1 MRKNTLGTWIIRLI
15 FCIFVILAYNMI
27 NNFGMI
33 LSWFGQ
39 LLGVL
44 TPFIIGSVIA
54 FLLFPICKKLE
65 TLLLKTNKN
74 FIMKRVRG
82 IATLIIVLLALF
94 IVGLILFL
102 MCPIIYDS
110 LIIFIKAVP
119 NYLNEIHS
127 FISNNINHSG
137 PLANVV
143 ENLKN
148 VVSLDNIAKFFV
160 SLDYN
165 SYVGGITSL
174 FFGIFNFLIG
184 AIISVYLLMDR
195 KFIKK
200 TVIRIARVI
209 FQDNTVKRIGRLGAR
224 ISKVIY
230 TFIFGQVIDAFMVA
244 CFIGM
249 FLTIFGIDNSVILA
263 VFYFVC
269 AVIPYFGSIIGVCF
283 VSLLSLMSGNIHQF
297 FIATIIAIVLQQ
309 LDANFI
315 SPRIVGQAVGIGP
328 LYVIL
333 GITLFGGLFGIFGL
347 FLGPPLMAIFMEL
360 IDDFISCKENKR
372 EKNIECLRDI
382 GILSKIKNRVDQNQN
397 SNDSNDHKST
407 QDS

>member
-1 MRKNTLGTWIIRLI
+1 MRKDTLGTWIVRLI

-44 TPFIIGSVIA
+44 TPFIIGGVIA

-65 TLLLKTNKN
+65 TLLLKTNN
-74 FIMKRVRG
+74 TFIKKRVRG
-82 IATLIIVLLALF
+82 IATLIIVMLALF
-94 IVGLILFL
+94 IVGSILFL
-102 MCPIIYDS
+102 MSPIIYDS
-110 LIIFIKAVP
+110 LVIFIQAVP
-119 NYLNEIHS
+119 DYLNDIHA

-148 VVSLDNIAKFFV
+148 VISLDNIAKFFV

-209 FQDNTVKRIGRLGAR
+209 FQDNTVKRIGRLGSR

-283 VSLLSLMSGNIHQF
+283 VSLISLMSGNIHQF
-297 FIATIIAIVLQQ
+297 FIATIIAVVLQQ

-333 GITLFGGLFGIFGL
+333 GITLFGGMFGIFGL
-347 FLGPPLMAIFMEL
+347 FLGPPLMAILMEL
-360 IDDFISCKENKR
+360 IDDFISFKESKR
-372 EKNIECLRDI
+372 KKNMECLRDI
-382 GILSKIKNRVDQNQN
+382 GILSKIKNKVDNNGDNPNQDN
-397 SNDSNDHKST
+397 
-407 QDS
+407 

>member
-1 MRKNTLGTWIIRLI
+1 MRKDTLGTWIVRLI
-15 FCIFVILAYNMI
+15 FCICVILAYNML

-44 TPFIIGSVIA
+44 TPFIIGGVIA

-94 IVGLILFL
+94 IVGSILFL
-102 MCPIIYDS
+102 MTPIIYDS
-110 LIIFIKAVP
+110 LVIFVQTVP
-119 NYLNEIHS
+119 KYLNEVHS
-127 FISNNINHSG
+127 FISNNLNTVG
-137 PLANVV
+137 PLGNVV
-143 ENLKN
+143 ENFKS
-148 VVSLDNIAKFFV
+148 VVSLENITKVFV

-174 FFGIFNFLIG
+174 FFGMFNFLIG
-184 AIISVYLLMDR
+184 AIISVYLLLDR

-200 TVIRIARVI
+200 TTIRIARVI
-209 FQDNTVKRIGRLGAR
+209 FQDNTVKRIGRLGSR
-224 ISKVIY
+224 IAKVIY

-283 VSLLSLMSGNIHQF
+283 VALLSLMSGNIHQF
-297 FIATIIAIVLQQ
+297 FIATIIAIILQQ

-333 GITLFGGLFGIFGL
+333 GITLFGGIFGIFGL

-360 IDDFISCKENKR
+360 IDDFISYKESKR
-372 EKNIECLRDI
+372 KKNMECLSDM
-382 GILSKIKNRVDQNQN
+382 GILSKIKNTIDENQ
-397 SNDSNDHKST
+397 SSDDVND
-407 QDS
+407 